1 MKKILLA
8 LFAAAVAFAPMS
20 TAYAGNGNDNHKHW
34 KKQGHNNNHNG
45 NKKNYHGNN
54 KHGNYHGKKKYHGG
68 NNNYYHG
75 GNKYYYGG
83 NNYNNFYE
91 DPYFWGGVVGGLVG
105 GAIINNQR
113 NDYYEPQCYIQQVQV
128 WDTYY
133 QTWVIQNRQVCN

>member
-1 MKKILLA
+1 MKKILSA
-8 LFAAAVAFAPMS
+8 LLAAAIVFAPMS

-34 KKQGHNNNHNG
+34 KKQGQNKNYNGNKRYHNNGH
-45 NKKNYHGNN
+45 KKNYHRKN
-54 KHGNYHGKKKYHGG
+54 K
-68 NNNYYHG
+68 NYYRG
-75 GNKYYYGG
+75 GNKYYYNGG

-91 DPYFWGGVVGGLVG
+91 DPYFWGGIVGGIVG